1 MSTTNLATPGGPSL
15 SHRQVLTILSGL
27 MLGMLLAALD
37 QTIVSTALPSI
48 VERPAGPLAHLVGG
62 HGVPAHDHRDDTAVG
77 KAR

>member
-27 MLGMLLAALD
+27 MPGMLLAALD

-48 VERPAGPLAHLVGG
+48 VSDLRASRTSRGWS
-62 HGVPAHDHRDDTAVG
+62 RRTC
-77 KAR
+77 